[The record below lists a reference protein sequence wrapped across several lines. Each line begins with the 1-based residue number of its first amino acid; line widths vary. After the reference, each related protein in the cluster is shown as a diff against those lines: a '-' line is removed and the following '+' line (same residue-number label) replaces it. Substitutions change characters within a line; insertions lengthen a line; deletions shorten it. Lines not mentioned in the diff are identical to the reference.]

1 MDKSNSLDK
10 LTVEQLV
17 DQAVDYLRHW
27 GQAELSAMISN
38 TKDKGKAP
46 LIARIGNKGY
56 VVGNYAVLPIG
67 DNGWRACY
75 RFSDFDHVFT
85 SKLSAI
91 CYAVCQQMDK
101 IMLADR
107 ILKQDADV
115 SRLSVKADQFYFRLQ
130 QALKKKNS
138 LKTDLFL
145 VRYEETTN
153 RLNESKSQLEK
164 SLKSA
169 KYFKF

>member
-17 DQAVDYLRHW
+17 DQAVDYLRQW
-27 GQAELSAMISN
+27 SKTELSAMLSN
-38 TKDKGKAP
+38 TTNKGQMP
-46 LIARIGNKGY
+46 LIARIGKKGY
-56 VVGNYAVLPIG
+56 VVGNYAVLPI
-67 DNGWRACY
+67 DNNWWRVSY
-75 RFSDFDHVFT
+75 RFSDFEHVFT

-91 CYAVCQQMDK
+91 CYAVCQQMNR

-107 ILKQDADV
+107 ILKEDADV
-115 SRLSVKADQFYFRLQ
+115 GRLSIKADQFYFRLK
-130 QALKKKNS
+130 QAQKKKNA

-145 VRYEETTN
+145 VRYQETTT